1 MKGLFGN
8 IHLMITNVKT
18 CGIEYDHE
26 TNTYMAEG
34 YDGENFILDVGQI
47 IRVRCLEVIITPGSA

>member
-26 TNTYMAEG
+26 TNNYMAEG
-34 YDGENFILDVGQI
+34 YDGENFILDVG
-47 IRVRCLEVIITPGSA
+47 